1 MLALKN
7 VTKSYQVGDFTQN
20 ALNGVSL
27 AFRKQE
33 FVAILGPS
41 GSGKT
46 TLLNMVGGLDRYDS
60 GDLIIEGKSTKH
72 FSDPDWDAYR
82 NHAVGFIF
90 QSYNLITH
98 TSVLANVELGMTLS
112 GLSPDERRARA
123 LEVLEGVGLKDHVY
137 KKPNQL
143 SGGQMQRVAI
153 ARAIA
158 NNPDIIMADEPTGA
172 IDSETSAQIMAIIQ
186 EIAQTKLVIMV
197 THDEALAHKYADRVV
212 KLKDGQVIEDTNPF
226 DDTQEATGS
235 LLLKKTSMAFKQALK
250 LSFNNLK
257 TKKFRTLITAFA
269 GSIGIIGVAMV
280 LALANGLNNE
290 IDELERSTL
299 AQFPLQIDPFPIDI
313 EAAQGNFGPPGPELD
328 DGGLVEFPDTRE
340 VYPYEVQISQN
351 QHINVIT
358 QDYLDFL
365 DTLDPD
371 LYFEINAD
379 YDVRLPLLLREAA
392 DQYRGIDQGGG
403 GVDFEPTVT
412 SEEFLSQSYD
422 IIDGRLPENA
432 NEMLLVVDTQNRL
445 NVRFFQTLGID
456 PDVASVSFD
465 ELYNLEFY
473 SFFPNDYYLENEET
487 GRFIPSG
494 NYEPLVESGEAIDLR
509 IVGVARESADSLA
522 GFIDT
527 GIKYHPD
534 LEQMYI
540 DAAQVSDIA
549 QAQAES
555 DTSVITGL
563 PLSEQQKVGVL
574 RQLGF
579 DATPTQVLIYPVD
592 FNAKTA
598 IREALD
604 AYNEPLPD
612 DEQIIYTDLAALVTD
627 LTGDLINGVS
637 YVLIAF
643 SSISLLVSSIMIGII
658 TYVSVLER
666 TKEIGILRSLGARK
680 KDVSR
685 VFNAETTIIGFT
697 AGLLGVVIAFGLT
710 FPLNLLIESLVDG
723 IDGLAQ
729 LSILAAI
736 SLIVISVFLT
746 FIAGLIPSRI
756 AANKH
761 PVEALRV
768 E

>member
-1 MLALKN
+1 MLTLKN
-7 VTKSYQVGDFTQN
+7 VTKSYQVGEFTQN
-20 ALNGVSL
+20 ALNQVSL
-27 AFRKQE
+27 SFRKQE

-60 GDLIIEGKSTKH
+60 GDLIIEGKSTQH
-72 FSDPDWDAYR
+72 FADKDWDAYR

-112 GLSPDERRARA
+112 GLNPDERRVRA
-123 LEVLEGVGLKDHVY
+123 LEVLEGVGLKDHVH

-153 ARAIA
+153 ARAVA
-158 NNPDIIMADEPTGA
+158 NYPDIVMADEPTGA
-172 IDSETSAQIMAIIQ
+172 IDSETSAQIMNIIQ
-186 EIAQTKLVIMV
+186 DIAKTKLVIMV
-197 THDEALAHKYADRVV
+197 THDETLAHEYADRVV
-212 KLKDGQVIEDTNPF
+212 KLKDGEVIEDSNPY
-226 DDTQEATGS
+226 DSEQDVKGS

-328 DGGLVEFPDTRE
+328 DGGLEEFPDVKE
-340 VYPYEVQISQN
+340 VYPYEVQVSED
-351 QHINVIT
+351 QHVNVIT

-365 DTLDPD
+365 DTLDSD
-371 LYFEINAD
+371 LYFEINAE
-379 YDVRLPLLLREAA
+379 YDVRMPLFLREAPESFFSVN
-392 DQYRGIDQGGG
+392 QGGG

-412 SEEFLSQSYD
+412 SEDFLSQSYD
-422 IIDGRLPENA
+422 IIDGRLPDNA
-432 NEMLLVVDTQNRL
+432 NELLLVVDTQNRL
-445 NVRFFQTLGID
+445 NI
-456 PDVASVSFD
+456 
-465 ELYNLEFY
+465 
-473 SFFPNDYYLENEET
+473 SFFSALGLNYDVDSVAFDDLYELDLYTFLPDDYYLENEET

-494 NYEPLVESGEAIDLR
+494 DYEPLVTSGDAIPLT

-522 GFIDT
+522 GFIDN

-534 LEQMYI
+534 LEELYI
-540 DAAQVSDIA
+540 DAAQTSEIA
-549 QAQAES
+549 LAQAES
-555 DTSVITGL
+555 DMSVITGL
-563 PLSEQQKVGVL
+563 PLSEQQKAGVL
-574 RQLGF
+574 RQLGY
-579 DATPTQVLIYPVD
+579 DATPQQVLIYPVD
-592 FNAKTA
+592 FNAKSE
-598 IREALD
+598 IRDALDTYNEALD
-604 AYNEPLPD
+604 ED
-612 DEQIIYTDLAALVTD
+612 DQIIYTDLAALVTD

-643 SSISLLVSSIMIGII
+643 SSISLVVSSIMIGII

-685 VFNAETTIIGFT
+685 VFNAETTIIGFV
-697 AGLLGVVIAFGLT
+697 AGLIGVVVAYILT
-710 FPLNLLIESLVDG
+710 FPLNILIESLVDG

-729 LSILAAI
+729 LSFLAAI
-736 SLIVISVFLT
+736 SLVIISMGLT
-746 FIAGLIPSRI
+746 FVAGLIPARI
-756 AANKH
+756 AAHKH